1 MSSVGG
7 LREALRCVFVCDCV
21 AATGSACFLKILH
34 FYLHDRRTLFFFY
47 PSLSNS
53 LVRNGLCLLSLL

>member
-34 FYLHDRRTLFFFY
+34 FYLHDRRTLFFF
-47 PSLSNS
+47 SFSDKQS
-53 LVRNGLCLLSLL
+53 C